1 MRIVTRT
8 PPIGEVDRS
17 RPDVARDVLQTSIG
31 TSVCI
36 MDVEY
41 RSLISKLAHQSSL
54 IFHRATATATRTSS
68 VIGSVP
74 VLVKS
79 VWCVCQGA
87 DTTGQRRCH
96 PCLLRSSSVA
106 CSIELYDLAGTSHEL
121 SQSLSATAMPFPG
134 FAKVKGVKVKECRVK
149 KVRLRFRSDTM
160 LSSRTSKPPFRPR
173 PPDAESRACLIL
185 LRVAPGN
192 LPTIGNDEAPR
203 LPLCSIRHCRRCRRW
218 LSVPFDCA
226 SVAPSHRQ
234 PLSPLHFGAD
244 EILKSRPARHR
255 SGRRSSLL
263 GRRRRG
269 VDQG

>member
-1 MRIVTRT
+1 MLVT

-106 CSIELYDLAGTSHEL
+106 CSIELYGVATGWHEPRA
-121 SQSLSATAMPFPG
+121 QPVPFSDGG
-134 FAKVKGVKVKECRVK
+134 FASQRV
-149 KVRLRFRSDTM
+149 
-160 LSSRTSKPPFRPR
+160 SK
-173 PPDAESRACLIL
+173 
-185 LRVAPGN
+185 RVSTG
-192 LPTIGNDEAPR
+192 TEG
-203 LPLCSIRHCRRCRRW
+203 
-218 LSVPFDCA
+218 
-226 SVAPSHRQ
+226 APSLQ
-234 PLSPLHFGAD
+234 
-244 EILKSRPARHR
+244 I
-255 SGRRSSLL
+255 
-263 GRRRRG
+263 
-269 VDQG
+269 